1 MNFNTLQEVALFRE
15 SAGGAGITI
24 NSSYHTDTGDNWT
37 WRLSNEQKWATE
49 ERCDKKKTNR
59 KLIHQKSEGSTK
71 LKHL

>member
-37 WRLSNEQKWATE
+37 WRLSNEHKWATE
-49 ERCDKKKTNR
+49 ERCNKKKKENR
-59 KLIHQKSEGSTK
+59 KLIHENSEGSK
-71 LKHL
+71 N